1 MSMRS
6 QSYQQSKGGVTVLL
20 RGQGKEEEAV
30 KPVHGNL
37 PVGQRP
43 SGKTRSS
50 DGLEKCLD

>member
-1 MSMRS
+1 MSINGEENTKEQN

-43 SGKTRSS
+43 SGKTRS
-50 DGLEKCLD
+50 

>member
-1 MSMRS
+1 MRS

-37 PVGQRP
+37 PVGQRDQVARP
-43 SGKTRSS
+43 GHQMV
-50 DGLEKCLD
+50 